1 MRLADG
7 ELLEADAVVVNA
19 DVAAV
24 AGGLLGS
31 AVTGAVPATPRSAR
45 SLSAVTWTLLAE
57 VRGFPLLRHTVFFSR
72 NYGAEFEDILQHR
85 TLPRD
90 PTVYVCAQD
99 RSDRD
104 EPAPPG
110 PERILCLVNA
120 PPDGDSHLYG
130 PEEIQRCATRT
141 LRCLERCGLDL
152 RSDPAT
158 AVVTTPSDFARLFP
172 GTGGALYGQASHGW
186 KASFERPAARSRI
199 PRLYLAGGSTHP
211 GPGVPMAALS
221 GRMAAREPALG
232 PHFDQPV
239 ARDGYAWWY
248 LDALSDDGRYGLTL
262 IAFIGSVFSPYYALA
277 RRRGRGDPQHHCAVN
292 VALYGT
298 GGRGWAMTERGRGSL
313 SRTASTLT
321 IGRSTLAWDGSSLL
335 VEIDEVTAPLPSRIR
350 GRVRLH
356 PAAVTEHGV
365 DLDGRGR
372 HRWWPIAPKAE
383 VEVALD
389 QPSLRWSG
397 TGYLDTNSGDEPL
410 EAGFTRWDWSR
421 APLRRGT
428 AILYDAE
435 RRDGTRQATALH
447 CHPSGAVEEFDPPPE
462 APLPRTFWRVA
473 RGTRADAGHGPTV
486 AQTLEDAPFYARSV
500 LRTHLLGEPATAMH
514 ESLSLDR
521 FPAPWSS
528 SCSPSGCREPGA
540 EACGGRHRSCPSPGF
555 GAGQPPFPDRPWAA
569 GGTCVRSPP
578 PGR

>member
-1 MRLADG
+1 VESLVRAP
-7 ELLEADAVVVNA
+7 
-19 DVAAV
+19 
-24 AGGLLGS
+24 GG
-31 AVTGAVPATPRSAR
+31 PQP
-45 SLSAVTWTLLAE
+45 
-57 VRGFPLLRHTVFFSR
+57 
-72 NYGAEFEDILQHR
+72 
-85 TLPRD
+85 D
-90 PTVYVCAQD
+90 P
-99 RSDRD
+99 
-104 EPAPPG
+104 
-110 PERILCLVNA
+110 
-120 PPDGDSHLYG
+120 
-130 PEEIQRCATRT
+130 
-141 LRCLERCGLDL
+141 
-152 RSDPAT
+152 
-158 AVVTTPSDFARLFP
+158 
-172 GTGGALYGQASHGW
+172 
-186 KASFERPAARSRI
+186 
-199 PRLYLAGGSTHP
+199 
-211 GPGVPMAALS
+211 AALS
-221 GRMAAREPALG
+221 GGREHAPRPGRADGGPVGPDGSREPALG

-277 RRRGRGDPQHHCAVN
+277 RRRGRGDPQHHCALN

-372 HRWWPIAPKAE
+372 HRWWPIAPKAQ
-383 VEVALD
+383 VELALD

-421 APLRRGT
+421 APLRQGT

-435 RRDGTRQATALH
+435 RRDGTRLATALH
-447 CHPSGAVEEFDPPPE
+447 CHPSGTVEEFDPPPE
-462 APLPRTFWRVA
+462 ATLPRTFWRVP
-473 RGTRADAGHGPTV
+473 RRTRADAGHNPTV
-486 AQTLEDAPFYARSV
+486 ALTLEDAPFYARSV
-500 LRTHLLGEPATAMH
+500 LRTHLLGEPAMAVH

-521 FPAPWSS
+521 FTNPLV
-528 SCSPSGCREPGA
+528 
-540 EACGGRHRSCPSPGF
+540 
-555 GAGQPPFPDRPWAA
+555 QLMLPFRMPRAW
-569 GGTCVRSPP
+569 G
-578 PGR
+578 